1 MPLSSLT
8 ARLQGAG
15 ASLPRPRV
23 SWRSRRAGGPASPPR
38 SNAGAA
44 RSSGGRRRL
53 TVLVGLVLLAL
64 LVVVYFGVRMSGLST
79 VQDVTVVGVRGP
91 EATKIRAA
99 IERAAQGQSTLG
111 FDDDAI
117 RKAVARNQSIT
128 GVDVHTRFP
137 HGVQIEVQQRLAVGA
152 IESGGRRVAV
162 AADGTL
168 LADWPAGTLPVIRNG
183 RASDGRLVRAQ
194 HAAVEILGAAPA
206 AILAKVARIDQTTIV
221 RLADGPAL
229 LFRDTHRVNAK
240 WAAAIAVLSDPKTKG
255 ATWIDLR
262 IPEQPVAGSGAP
274 PTLPKRDAAI
284 ATPRTATGT
293 GATSGAAA
301 GAGGTAVAGAAST
314 PGATPDSAT
323 GTTQTGTVAPADGAA
338 VEPGTDAA
346 AQAADAEGGTVS
358 PAPNAAATE
367 GTATSGGADT
377 SSTARSGVG
386 NSTDSGAV
394 GGSTGTGGPPA
405 TNASGTTA
413 EAQNQP

>member
-1 MPLSSLT
+1 MPLSSFT

-23 SWRSRRAGGPASPPR
+23 SWRPRRAGRPASSPR
-38 SNAGAA
+38 ANVG

-53 TVLVGLVLLAL
+53 AVLVGLLLLAL
-64 LVVVYFGVRMSGLST
+64 LVVVYLGVRMSGLST
-79 VQDVTVVGVRGP
+79 VEQVTVVGVRGP
-91 EATKIRAA
+91 EATKIRDA

-128 GVDVHTRFP
+128 GIESHTRFP

-183 RASDGRLVRAQ
+183 RANDGQLVKAQ

-274 PTLPKRDAAI
+274 PTLPKHDAAI
-284 ATPRTATGT
+284 AAPRSATGT
-293 GATSGAAA
+293 GAATGGAETPAANVPGTSASPATGPGQTGAATAVEGAPTGAGTGATAQAATAGQGAAGTASGETASGAAA
-301 GAGGTAVAGAAST
+301 TNGTADT
-314 PGATPDSAT
+314 P
-323 GTTQTGTVAPADGAA
+323 
-338 VEPGTDAA
+338 
-346 AQAADAEGGTVS
+346 
-358 PAPNAAATE
+358 
-367 GTATSGGADT
+367 
-377 SSTARSGVG
+377 STARSGAIDQT
-386 NSTDSGAV
+386 NSGA
-394 GGSTGTGGPPA
+394 TGATAGATDPSA
-405 TNASGTTA
+405 TNTSGTTA

>member
-1 MPLSSLT
+1 MPLSSFT

-23 SWRSRRAGGPASPPR
+23 SWRSRRAGRPASSPR
-38 SNAGAA
+38 TNAGA
-44 RSSGGRRRL
+44 SHGSGGRRRL
-53 TVLVGLVLLAL
+53 AVLVGLLLIAL
-64 LVVVYFGVRMSGLST
+64 LVVVYLGVRMSGLST
-79 VQDVTVVGVRGP
+79 VEQVTVVGVRGP
-91 EATKIRAA
+91 EASKIRAA

-128 GVDVHTRFP
+128 GIETHTRFP

-183 RASDGRLVRAQ
+183 RANGGQLVKAQ

-274 PTLPKRDAAI
+274 PTLPKHDAAI
-284 ATPRTATGT
+284 ARPRSATGT
-293 GATSGAAA
+293 GTATGGAETPAASTDGAATNQATGTGQAGPTTAVGGASAGAATGATGQTGTVGQGATGAAANSTASGAAA
-301 GAGGTAVAGAAST
+301 TNGTADT
-314 PGATPDSAT
+314 P
-323 GTTQTGTVAPADGAA
+323 
-338 VEPGTDAA
+338 
-346 AQAADAEGGTVS
+346 
-358 PAPNAAATE
+358 
-367 GTATSGGADT
+367 
-377 SSTARSGVG
+377 STARSGAVDQT
-386 NSTDSGAV
+386 NSGAAGATTGATDS
-394 GGSTGTGGPPA
+394 SA
-405 TNASGTTA
+405 TDTSGTTA